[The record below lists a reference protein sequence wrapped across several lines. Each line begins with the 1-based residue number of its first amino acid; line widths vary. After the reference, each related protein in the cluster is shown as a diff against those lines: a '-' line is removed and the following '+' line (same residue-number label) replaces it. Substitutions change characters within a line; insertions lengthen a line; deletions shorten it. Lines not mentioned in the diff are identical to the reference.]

1 MPDIENEIVEIYSN
15 NSEPVVIVETDVVS
29 EVLKSIEHEEK
40 LTTQQA
46 IQVTR
51 NVELSN
57 ALFILTGNS
66 KDNFLYYD
74 HSNKTP
80 IMSLETYSSVEQ
92 WFIVGDIHGDYY
104 ALRNIV
110 EHIQSICSDF
120 GLIFLGDLIDRGP
133 YPVECLYYLLNLAA
147 TKPNRII
154 WIAGNHD
161 IGVAYSKNANMFY
174 SRVMPAEFISYLNAE
189 ESDSNFRKFLGLA
202 FIQFVSKLPR
212 AILLP
217 DGTLITHGG
226 FPLTDTHSQ
235 IINFENKIDWLNTAQ
250 ALQDFSWTR
259 ISRFKMKF
267 PNRES
272 MGCSY
277 GYEDFAKFCMTTQ
290 DFFPCKR
297 LVTGHDHPEGGY
309 EIHQTWIENP
319 ALTLTGFAFANAYEN
334 KESFNSLYRDQLIVA
349 RCLNDALP
357 EVIQIP
363 VDKVDLGNFYLAE
376 IEPSFINQT
385 LSSKLQLDDSPTI
398 T

>member
-1 MPDIENEIVEIYSN
+1 MSFWGINLKGLFMPDIENEIVEIYSN

-189 ESDSNFRKFLGLA
+189 ESDSNFRKFLG
-202 FIQFVSKLPR
+202 K
-212 AILLP
+212 
-217 DGTLITHGG
+217 
-226 FPLTDTHSQ
+226 
-235 IINFENKIDWLNTAQ
+235 
-250 ALQDFSWTR
+250 
-259 ISRFKMKF
+259 
-267 PNRES
+267 
-272 MGCSY
+272 
-277 GYEDFAKFCMTTQ
+277 
-290 DFFPCKR
+290 
-297 LVTGHDHPEGGY
+297 
-309 EIHQTWIENP
+309 
-319 ALTLTGFAFANAYEN
+319 
-334 KESFNSLYRDQLIVA
+334 
-349 RCLNDALP
+349 
-357 EVIQIP
+357 
-363 VDKVDLGNFYLAE
+363 
-376 IEPSFINQT
+376 
-385 LSSKLQLDDSPTI
+385 
-398 T
+398 